1 MTGENKFQE
10 TNRKKQIP
18 RNKSQEPKNKVKS
31 EGEKNRKRN
40 DKKHSVKPNNPINLL
55 NTSNI
60 LTPNLHCPH
69 GAFPAFY

>member
-31 EGEKNRKRN
+31 EGEKN
-40 DKKHSVKPNNPINLL
+40 
-55 NTSNI
+55 
-60 LTPNLHCPH
+60 
-69 GAFPAFY
+69 